1 MDTHDTLE
9 DVLAGILEDD
19 EMDDDDEDEDESPDC
34 DDDKENN
41 GNQANGTT
49 LVPA

>member
-19 EMDDDDEDEDESPDC
+19 EMIDEEESNEDDEV
-34 DDDKENN
+34 DKENDENQIN
-41 GNQANGTT
+41 GNT

>member
-19 EMDDDDEDEDESPDC
+19 DMENDEEDIEED
-34 DDDKENN
+34 DDDKENDN
-41 GNQANGTT
+41 PQINGTN
-49 LVPA
+49 

>member
-19 EMDDDDEDEDESPDC
+19 DMENDGEDIEEDV
-34 DDDKENN
+34 DDKENDN
-41 GNQANGTT
+41 PQINDTN
-49 LVPA
+49 